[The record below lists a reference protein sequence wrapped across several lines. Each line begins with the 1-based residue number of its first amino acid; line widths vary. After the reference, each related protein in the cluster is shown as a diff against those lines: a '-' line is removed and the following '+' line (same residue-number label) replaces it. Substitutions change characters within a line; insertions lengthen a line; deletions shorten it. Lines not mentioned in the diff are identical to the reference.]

1 MSSWNVYYHTGRVLD
16 WGERGVHHDF
26 SLFYFIAY
34 AVFLYKVCF
43 LLNRIKPFSHF
54 VLASTLS
61 SGQYKKTVCVKY
73 SKIQLFNHFKNIF
86 KKKFILYAPFA
97 ITVYVV
103 APSVARQSWGDWFC
117 GAVENHCEIYIS
129 WIGFR
134 SGNTINNDKRRWKL
148 IDL

>member
-1 MSSWNVYYHTGRVLD
+1 MRKINYTISITPPRRSKIKHTILNEQLECLLSHRTRPRLGREGGAPRFLII
-16 WGERGVHHDF
+16 F
-26 SLFYFIAY
+26 FIAY

-61 SGQYKKTVCVKY
+61 SGQYKKTVFVKY
-73 SKIQLFNHFKNIF
+73 SKIQLFDHFKNIF

-103 APSVARQSWGDWFC
+103 APSVARQSWGD
-117 GAVENHCEIYIS
+117 
-129 WIGFR
+129 
-134 SGNTINNDKRRWKL
+134 
-148 IDL
+148 